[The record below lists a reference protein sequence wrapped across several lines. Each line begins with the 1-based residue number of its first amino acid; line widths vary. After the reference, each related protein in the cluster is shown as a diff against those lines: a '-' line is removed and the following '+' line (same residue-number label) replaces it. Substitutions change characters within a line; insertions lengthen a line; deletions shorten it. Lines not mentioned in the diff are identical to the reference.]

1 MLDSGVLDVDDLADD
16 LEDVEAMPDY
26 NPPNLP
32 NLPALPNL
40 PNLPSHKRRRGGIRT
55 MMPAVNAPVPASVFC
70 SGLTPHH
77 KSPVTVT

>member
-1 MLDSGVLDVDDLADD
+1 MLDSGVLDVDDLADE

-26 NPPNLP
+26 NPPN
-32 NLPALPNL
+32 LPNL